1 MPAWNA
7 IALMCYPF
15 SMRAVFAIV
24 LGVACA
30 LASSP
35 ARAESPAGSHEP
47 VVLSERLGEEI
58 NRVERDRYGLFPDI
72 ERFTWA
78 RIYRLSDSR
87 YLVKYAYE
95 CDDYYCYGERRIDA
109 EVFERTRVHVRLVEA
124 YLDARGSESS
134 EVEARLLYR
143 MALRECTE
151 RRYDAASR
159 LLDELERAYPE
170 HYEAFQAERVRDDV
184 RELAGAPRTLY
195 SPQGLIDQSGRTDV
209 LIFSGYYG
217 LWLGIAVPLALEADT
232 PEVYALGLLFVPA
245 FSVLVGHLA
254 TKDRDVTDADASLI
268 SSGGWLGTLHGLG
281 WAGIADKS
289 GEEVIAWGI
298 AGGLG
303 GITLAMGLNS
313 AFEFSEGH
321 AALTGSALWWG
332 GWLGLLTAL
341 GVGLEEDDVLKAAL
355 IGSGGLTVVTAL
367 AAHDTPLTRSRVR
380 FMNLGG
386 FLGAAAGA
394 GVLLLA
400 TPDDEPSAALVWG
413 LSTIAGGYIG
423 IRASRPSSE
432 AQALAPIFELR
443 SGLAENPRALVPMVG
458 ASFSF

>member
-1 MPAWNA
+1 
-7 IALMCYPF
+7 
-15 SMRAVFAIV
+15 MRAVLAIA

-30 LASSP
+30 LSSGP
-35 ARAESPAGSHEP
+35 ARAVSSAAPPTESSTNANEP

-58 NRVERDRYGLFPDI
+58 DRVERDRYGLFPDI

-78 RIYRLSDSR
+78 RIYRVSDSR
-87 YLVKYAYE
+87 YRVEYAYE
-95 CDDYYCYGERRIDA
+95 CDGYYCYGERRIDA
-109 EVFERTRVHVRLVEA
+109 GVFERTRVHVRLVED

-143 MALRECTE
+143 MALRQCTE
-151 RRYDAASR
+151 RRYDEASR
-159 LLDELERAYPE
+159 LLDELERSYPE
-170 HYEAFQAERVRDDV
+170 HYEALQAERIRDDV

-217 LWLGIAVPLALEADT
+217 LWLGIAVPAALEADT
-232 PEVYALGLLFVPA
+232 PEAYAAGLLFVPA

-254 TKDRDVTDADASLI
+254 TKNRDVTDADASLI

-281 WAGIADKS
+281 WAGVADKR
-289 GEEVIAWGI
+289 GEEVLAWGI

-303 GITLAMGLNS
+303 GITLAMGLNA

-332 GWLGLLTAL
+332 GWLGFLTAL
-341 GVGLEEDDVLKAAL
+341 GAGLEEDDVLKAAL

-367 AAHDTPLTRSRVR
+367 AAHDTPLTRRRVR

-386 FLGAAAGA
+386 FLGAAGGA

-400 TPDDEPSAALVWG
+400 TPDDEPSAALAWG
-413 LSTIAGGYIG
+413 LCTVAGGYIG
-423 IRASRPSSE
+423 IRASRPASE

-443 SGLAENPRALVPMVG
+443 SGLAENPRDRVPMVG